1 MPKIQIK
8 MSKRDEEDLRSILM
22 SYRRDRAGEKEFE
35 EFINNIIKKTFEI
48 STKIAVLLK
57 EN

>member
-8 MSKRDEEDLRSILM
+8 MSKTDENYLRSILI
-22 SYRRDRAGEKEFE
+22 SYMKDRAGEKEFE
-35 EFINNIIKKTFEI
+35 EFINKIIKETFET